1 MTVGGHLAYL
11 GPPRFPPLRLYPLV
25 LWPTPNWIGPGVQ
38 RYALNRDE
46 ASVRAYRFLLVI
58 GALSVVPFGFVLR
71 AALPG
76 AVDPMWARVV
86 FALAMGGLAGIS
98 LFVREPRLILRSA
111 IGVEAALVLWFSALA
126 LLNGAHLLY
135 LTGLYFLVVV
145 LAIVNGLS
153 AEDFRS
159 HLAFSAY
166 ALAACGV
173 VAAVGTSPGAERLL
187 FLLIV
192 ALTLLLNKVAVL
204 ARLHVT
210 EGLRRGQA
218 HFEEAQ
224 RVASLASWEY
234 DERTETLRWSDEAF
248 RLLGYAPSA
257 VEPSWA
263 AARARLH
270 EDDVKPARAALG
282 RVIAGGKRQRFRARV
297 LQPDG
302 SVRYIDTVGVPERLT
317 DGELRIFGVAMDM
330 TEQVRREREQA
341 EQAAELR
348 AARDRAEELAR
359 LKDAFLA
366 NMSHEI
372 RTPLT
377 AIIGF
382 SELLA
387 DEVPESARDF
397 ALRIENG
404 GRRLL
409 ETLNSVLD
417 LARLEAGQVTLAPSA
432 VPLRHEV
439 TEAAR
444 LHEPRA
450 AAKGVA
456 LRVLVPD
463 ELEVW
468 ADRAALHR
476 VVTNLLSNAVKFTDR
491 GAITVT
497 AEPVPGDGPPRT
509 RLVIA
514 DTGVGIDPRFLPRLF
529 NEFEQASSGESR
541 THEGSGLGL
550 AITQRL
556 IDLMDAE
563 IEVESRIGEGTS
575 FTLLLPSYAPRAGGD
590 GIVGDPPS

>member
-1 MTVGGHLAYL
+1 M
-11 GPPRFPPLRLYPLV
+11 
-25 LWPTPNWIGPGVQ
+25 Q
-38 RYALNRDE
+38 
-46 ASVRAYRFLLVI
+46 AYRLLLLL
-58 GALSVVPFGFVLR
+58 GALSIVPFGLVHH
-71 AALPG
+71 ATLPG
-76 AVDPMWARVV
+76 AVDPMGVRVAL
-86 FALAMGGLAGIS
+86 ALAMGGLSGVS
-98 LFVREPRLILRSA
+98 LYARAPQLVLRGA
-111 IGVEAALVLWFSALA
+111 VVIEVVLVLWFSALV
-126 LLNGAHLLY
+126 LLNGAHFLY

-145 LAIVNGLS
+145 LAIVDGLS
-153 AEDFRS
+153 VKDFRS
-159 HLAFSAY
+159 HLAFSVY
-166 ALAACGV
+166 ALAACVV
-173 VAAVGTSPGAERLL
+173 VAVAGTSAGAERLL
-187 FLLIV
+187 FLLLVVI
-192 ALTLLLNKVAVL
+192 TLLLNKVAVIV
-204 ARLHVT
+204 RLHVT

-224 RVASLASWEY
+224 RVAALASWEY
-234 DERTETLRWSDEAF
+234 DGRTDTLRWSDEAF
-248 RLLGYAPSA
+248 RLLGYAPGA
-257 VEPSWA
+257 VEPSWG

-270 EDDVKPARAALG
+270 ESDVKPARAALG
-282 RVIAGGKRQRFRARV
+282 RVLAGQKRQRFRARV

-302 SVRYIDTVGVPERLT
+302 SVRYIDTVGVPEPLP
-317 DGELRIFGVAMDM
+317 GGKLRVFGVALDM
-330 TEQVRREREQA
+330 TEQVRREQLAA

-387 DEVPESARDF
+387 EEVPEGARDF

-432 VPLRHEV
+432 VPLRREV
-439 TEAAR
+439 NEVAR
-444 LHEPRA
+444 LHEQRA
-450 AAKGVA
+450 AGKNVA
-456 LRVLVPD
+456 LRIHVP
-463 ELEVW
+463 EGLEVW

-491 GAITVT
+491 GTITVS
-497 AEPVPGDGPPRT
+497 AEPVPGDGPPQT

-514 DTGVGIDPRFLPRLF
+514 DTGTGIDPRFLPRLF

-556 IDLMDAE
+556 IQLMGAE
-563 IEVESRIGEGTS
+563 IEVDSQIGEGTT
-575 FTLLLPSYAPRAGGD
+575 FAILLPTYAPHDAARTGGD
-590 GIVGDPPS
+590 GVVGSPPS